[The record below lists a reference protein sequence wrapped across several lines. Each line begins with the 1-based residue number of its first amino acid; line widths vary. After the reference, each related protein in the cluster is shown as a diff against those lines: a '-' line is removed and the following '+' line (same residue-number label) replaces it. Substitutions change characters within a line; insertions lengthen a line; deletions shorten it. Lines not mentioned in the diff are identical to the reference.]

1 VVILSTT
8 AERCVPRMQ
17 ESLMKTDLNSAA
29 SARAR
34 NPAPWPAH
42 DWGRSTALTA
52 ASVFASA
59 DADVVEARLG
69 DGTQVRIRPIR
80 RTDLELERRFM
91 AGLSLHTRYLSL
103 LSGRE
108 LMPGELENWTD
119 TDPTR
124 RLALIAVA
132 ADGDET
138 QQLGVARC
146 VLDDE
151 TRWDFAVVVADAW
164 QHRGLGEALLRRLM
178 EYADEAGVE
187 TLSSLTLSENHR
199 MVSLARRL
207 GFTAR
212 REPGDATVMRIERRL
227 RA

>member
-1 VVILSTT
+1 
-8 AERCVPRMQ
+8 MQ
-17 ESLMKTDLNSAA
+17 EGFMKTDLNTAA
-29 SARAR
+29 SGRAR
-34 NPAPWPAH
+34 NPSPWIARAL
-42 DWGRSTALTA
+42 DRSTALTA
-52 ASVFASA
+52 PSVFASA
-59 DADVVEARLG
+59 HADATEARLG
-69 DGTQVRIRPIR
+69 DGTQVQIRPIR

-124 RLALIAVA
+124 RLALIALA
-132 ADGDET
+132 TDGDEA

-146 VLDDE
+146 ALDDE
-151 TRWDFAVVVADAW
+151 VPTRWDFAVVVADAW
-164 QHRGLGEALLRRLM
+164 QRRGLGEALLRRLM

-207 GFTAR
+207 GFTTR
-212 REPGDATVMRIERRL
+212 REPGDATVTRIERRL